1 MNIFFPNYSSHFF
14 HISLGSNYIQKEDPH
29 YLVLTNHFRGTQ
41 ISLENIEHAYE
52 ITQRYFTQDLII
64 VAMMMA
70 AILEKNEI

>member
-1 MNIFFPNYSSHFF
+1 M
-14 HISLGSNYIQKEDPH
+14 
-29 YLVLTNHFRGTQ
+29 LTNHFRGTQ

-64 VAMMMA
+64 VARMMA